1 LLPLAVFLEMIMT
14 RILLAAGLLLATA
27 LTPAMAQEGKLV
39 VYTSQPQTDAQQTVD
54 AFMAKYPGITVDWV
68 RDGTPQVMAKFRSE
82 LEAGAPQADVLLIAD
97 VVTMEGLKAEGL
109 LLNYPEADLTGY
121 PEGLHDEDGAY
132 FSTKLITTGIV
143 YNTAATMIPTSWQDL
158 TKPEAKGQIA
168 MPSPLTSGAA
178 MIHAVTLT
186 ENLSE
191 GWDFYSALAANG
203 AQASGGNGGILT
215 AVSGGEKLYGMIVDY
230 MPIREAAKGAPVK
243 FVFPTEGVSAVTEPV
258 AILQSGQNHDNAKL
272 FVDFLLSE
280 EGQQLAASQGYIPA
294 REGVAL
300 PEGYPAREDIKVLGY
315 DAAAALTNDQANK
328 DQFSEIF
335 GQ

>member
-1 LLPLAVFLEMIMT
+1 M
-14 RILLAAGLLLATA
+14 RILLAAGVALAIVT
-27 LTPAMAQEGKLV
+27 TPALAQEGTLV
-39 VYTSQPQTDAQQTVD
+39 LYTSQPQTDAQQTAD

-68 RDGTPQVMAKFRSE
+68 RDGTPQIMAKFRSE

-109 LLNYPEADLTGY
+109 LLNYTEADLTGY
-121 PEGLHDEDGAY
+121 ADGLHDEDGAY

-143 YNTAATMIPTSWQDL
+143 YNTAASMIPTSWLDL
-158 TKPEAKGQIA
+158 TGPEAENQVA

-178 MIHAVTLT
+178 MIHTVTLT
-186 ENLSE
+186 ENLAE
-191 GWDFYSALAANG
+191 GWDFYEALAANG

-230 MPIREAAKGAPVK
+230 MPIREKAKGAPVE

-258 AILQSGQNHDNAKL
+258 AILQSAQNQENARL

-280 EGQQLAASQGYIPA
+280 EGQELASSQGYIPA
-294 REGVAL
+294 RDGVAL
-300 PEGYPAREDIKVLGY
+300 PEGYPDRSEINVLNY
-315 DAAAALTNDQANK
+315 DAAAALANEE
-328 DQFSEIF
+328 DNRERFGEIF

>member
-1 LLPLAVFLEMIMT
+1 M
-14 RILLAAGLLLATA
+14 RILLAAGVALAIVT
-27 LTPAMAQEGKLV
+27 TPALAQEGTLV
-39 VYTSQPQTDAQQTVD
+39 LYTSQPQTDAQQTAD

-68 RDGTPQVMAKFRSE
+68 RDGTPQIMAKFRSE

-97 VVTMEGLKAEGL
+97 VVTMEGLKSEGL

-121 PEGLHDEDGAY
+121 ADGLHDEDGAY

-143 YNTAATMIPTSWQDL
+143 YNTAASMIPTSWLDL
-158 TKPEAKGQIA
+158 TGPEAENQVA

-178 MIHAVTLT
+178 MIHTVTLT
-186 ENLSE
+186 ENLAE
-191 GWDFYSALAANG
+191 GWDFYEALAANG

-230 MPIREAAKGAPVK
+230 MPIREKAKGAPVE

-258 AILQSGQNHDNAKL
+258 AILQSAQNQENARL

-280 EGQQLAASQGYIPA
+280 EGQELASSQGYIPA
-294 REGVAL
+294 RDGVAL
-300 PEGYPAREDIKVLGY
+300 PEGYPDRSEINVLNY
-315 DAAAALTNDQANK
+315 DAAAALANEE
-328 DQFSEIF
+328 DNRERFGEIF

>member
-1 LLPLAVFLEMIMT
+1 M
-14 RILLAAGLLLATA
+14 RILLAAGVALAIVT
-27 LTPAMAQEGKLV
+27 TPALAQEGTLV
-39 VYTSQPQTDAQQTVD
+39 LYTSQPQTDAQQTAD

-68 RDGTPQVMAKFRSE
+68 RDGTPQIMAKFRSE

-97 VVTMEGLKAEGL
+97 VVTMEGLKSEGL

-121 PEGLHDEDGAY
+121 ADGLHDEDGAY

-143 YNTAATMIPTSWQDL
+143 YNTAASMIPTSWLDL
-158 TKPEAKGQIA
+158 TGPEAENQVA

-178 MIHAVTLT
+178 MIHTVTLT
-186 ENLSE
+186 ENLAE
-191 GWDFYSALAANG
+191 GWDFYEALAANG

-230 MPIREAAKGAPVK
+230 MPIREKAKGAPVE

-258 AILQSGQNHDNAKL
+258 AILQSAQNQENAKL

-280 EGQQLAASQGYIPA
+280 EGQELASSQGYIPA
-294 REGVAL
+294 RDGVAL
-300 PEGYPAREDIKVLGY
+300 PEGYPDRSEINVLNY
-315 DAAAALTNDQANK
+315 DAAAALANEE
-328 DQFSEIF
+328 DNRERFGEIF